1 MPSTSVVVLVSL
13 TYLAALFLIAHLAD
27 RVKRGFFARLLNSP
41 ITYTLSIAVYCTSW
55 TFYGAVGT
63 AAGSGLAYTAIYLG
77 PTLVFIG
84 WWFLLRKMVT
94 ISRQQRITSIA
105 DFLSSRYGKSAG
117 IAALVT
123 VIAIFSLTPYIAL
136 QLRAIAGSFSVITPS
151 SGLGRIWPLSDTGL
165 VVAGILAAFTI
176 LFGTRH
182 LTADE
187 RHQGI
192 VAAIAV
198 ESLVKLIALGAVG
211 MFVVFSLWG
220 GPGAMFAAIAE
231 NPDMQ
236 KIASLEN
243 VRADRWITLLFLSGV
258 AVLCL
263 PRQFQVT
270 VVENQQTGHLRTAS
284 WLFPLYLLLISLF
297 VVPIAVSGLA
307 FSSTD
312 AGADADFFVLTV
324 PLEQGQGAL
333 ALLAFVGGLSSATS
347 MVIVSTLVLA
357 IMISNHLVMPLLL
370 RFNMLSS
377 PQTTGGGSGPG
388 NTLRGPLL
396 LIRRVSVLVT
406 ISLGYIYYSFSPD
419 NGKLASIGLIAFV
432 GVAQF
437 LPALLGGLFWKGGT
451 RFGAQMGLS
460 LGFLVWLF
468 LLVVP
473 SIDIGGPWAALSG
486 SVRTL
491 LNTFEQ
497 DPLAVVTLLSLA
509 LNTLAFIIGSIVS
522 RLGPLDQ
529 LQAAAF
535 VDVFRNPNPQA
546 SLTWRRSVPIEE
558 LRDLS
563 QRFLGRRET
572 STLFGDALPQDERAL
587 SNLVSRVEA
596 ELASTIGS
604 ASARLLVSRTGQ
616 GDNLSAADVYR
627 ILDEASQIRE
637 YSRELETRTG
647 ELRAANAKLQAL
659 DTMKDLFLSQVSH
672 ELRTPMTSVRSF
684 SEILAEET
692 DLPEYQRR
700 RFAEIISQETDRLT
714 QLLDNILHLNR
725 LESQDEAT
733 ARKSNAI
740 MAGNAPVRRGL
751 TLMQPLAD
759 QHGVSLDIA
768 LEDTEA
774 AIFGDSD
781 SLEQVVINLLSNAI
795 KFADENQ
802 PRCEVRTFVRD
813 ATFYVEI
820 ADNGPGLSPD
830 FFSARSSQTV
840 QAVDHTSRGRWLGNG
855 LGLTISRRILSTH
868 SGTLIIANTGKPGTC
883 IRAGLPLR
891 IASEN
896 SFGERSG

>member
-1 MPSTSVVVLVSL
+1 MRTTAVPNASLVIFVSL
-13 TYLAALFLIAHLAD
+13 FYLAALFLIAHLAD
-27 RVKRGFFARLLNSP
+27 GVKKGFFARLLNSP
-41 ITYTLSIAVYCTSW
+41 VTYTLSIAVYCTSW

-63 AAGSGLAYTAIYLG
+63 AAGSGLAFSAIYLG

-94 ISRQQRITSIA
+94 VSRQQRITSIA

-117 IAALVT
+117 IAALATIV
-123 VIAIFSLTPYIAL
+123 AIFSLTPYIAL
-136 QLRAIAGSFSVITPS
+136 QLRAIAVSFSVITPDV
-151 SGLGRIWPLSDTGL
+151 GLADFGPFSDTGL
-165 VVAGILAAFTI
+165 IVAAILAAFTI

-198 ESLVKLIALGAVG
+198 ESLVKLVAMGAVG
-211 MFVVFSLWG
+211 IFVVFALWG
-220 GPGAMFAAIAE
+220 GPGAMFSAIAE
-231 NPDMQ
+231 NPEMQ
-236 KIASLEN
+236 RITSFEA
-243 VRADRWITLLFLSGV
+243 VGADRWITLLFLSGV

-270 VVENQQTGHLRTAS
+270 VVENQQTSHLRTAS

-307 FSSTD
+307 FHSSD
-312 AGADADFFVLTV
+312 AAGDADFFVLTL
-324 PLEQGQGAL
+324 PLQEGQGAL

-370 RFNMLSS
+370 RLNLLRS
-377 PQTTGGGSGPG
+377 GGQAPG
-388 NTLRGPLL
+388 ETAGADNNLRGPLL
-396 LIRRVSVLVT
+396 LIRRLSVIAT
-406 ISLGYIYYSFSPD
+406 ITLGYIYYTFSPD
-419 NGKLASIGLIAFV
+419 NGRLASIGLIAFV

-451 RFGAQMGLS
+451 RFGAQLGLS

-473 SIDIGGPWAALSG
+473 SIDIGGPWASVSRAVQALLDAFD
-486 SVRTL
+486 R
-491 LNTFEQ
+491 
-497 DPLAVVTLLSLA
+497 DPLTVVTVLSLM
-509 LNTLAFIIGSIVS
+509 LNTLAFIAGSIVS

-535 VDVFRNPNPQA
+535 VDVFRKPNPQSA
-546 SLTWRRSVPIEE
+546 LTWRRSVPIEE

-563 QRFLGRRET
+563 QRFLGRTQTNRI
-572 STLFGDALPQDERAL
+572 FGSALPHDERGL
-587 SNLVSRVEA
+587 SDLVSQVEA

-637 YSRELETRTG
+637 YSRELETRTT

-684 SEILAEET
+684 SEILANET
-692 DLPEYQRR
+692 DIPDDQRR
-700 RFAEIISQETDRLT
+700 RFAGIISQETDRLT

-725 LESQDEAT
+725 LESEGTEPSVDVEELIT
-733 ARKSNAI
+733 
-740 MAGNAPVRRGL
+740 GNAPVERAV
-751 TLMQPLAD
+751 TLLKPLAD
-759 QHGVSLDIA
+759 QHGVALHVDLDDSGATIK
-768 LEDTEA
+768 
-774 AIFGDSD
+774 GDFN
-781 SLEQVVINLLSNAI
+781 SLEQVVINVLSNAI
-795 KFADENQ
+795 KFADEDD
-802 PRCEVRTFVRD
+802 PRCEVRTYTEDGR
-813 ATFYVEI
+813 YVMEI
-820 ADNGPGLSPD
+820 SDNGPGLSQD
-830 FFSARSSQTV
+830 IFATLSTQDM

-855 LGLTISRRILSTH
+855 LGLTIARRILNKHNGS
-868 SGTLIIANTGKPGTC
+868 LIIANTGKPGAC
-883 IRAGLPLR
+883 IRAAVP
-891 IASEN
+891 IVPPEN
-896 SFGERSG
+896 A